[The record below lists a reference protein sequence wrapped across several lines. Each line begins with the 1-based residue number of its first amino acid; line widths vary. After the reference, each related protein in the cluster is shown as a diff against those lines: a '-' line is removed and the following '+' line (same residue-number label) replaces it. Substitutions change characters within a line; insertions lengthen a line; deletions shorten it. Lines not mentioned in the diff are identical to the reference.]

1 MFVFVN
7 KLPFLGTPC
16 FIDTGSHFI
25 IYLDKL
31 SFLCELKPEYLNIV
45 PLSSTLKE
53 A

>member
-7 KLPFLGTPC
+7 KVPFLGTPC
-16 FIDTGSHFI
+16 FIDTV
-25 IYLDKL
+25 LDKL